1 EPDDTTYVVVVLHS
15 GGGSGSV
22 VPPTSTT
29 TGWSERWGSRQRG
42 WRLRRT
48 VLVWVADAPRRSGRR
63 RCPLPQGDRRHRPDQ
78 DGQAP
83 PSRQQDERGA
93 DTGQPNSDHAHD
105 IGGIGL
111 EPVRRATV
119 VALGAQPPLIVHA
132 DHAVTHPPTGS
143 SGAIDDQIRR
153 PPRRE

>member
-1 EPDDTTYVVVVLHS
+1 MSDPPARRSGGGFVGDSPDPYDVDGIGHPVRCRVFDGSITVTEPDDTAYVAVVLRS

-42 WRLRRT
+42 WRLRRR

-83 PSRQQDERGA
+83 P
-93 DTGQPNSDHAHD
+93 
-105 IGGIGL
+105 
-111 EPVRRATV
+111 
-119 VALGAQPPLIVHA
+119 
-132 DHAVTHPPTGS
+132 
-143 SGAIDDQIRR
+143 
-153 PPRRE
+153 